1 MDSLDLKNNIIH
13 LISVDSTNN
22 YANLLIK
29 EKGANEG
36 TVILADLQ
44 NKGKGQLGNSW
55 ESEAGRNLT
64 FSIILRPRSLPA
76 HKQFY
81 LSMAVSLGIVR
92 YLQSENLKALVKWPN
107 DIYID
112 RKKIAGILIENTLS
126 RDIIDYSIVGIGLN
140 VNQEKFLSDAPN
152 PTSVLLEKN
161 QASDLDITME
171 NLLMAL
177 EYRLEQLYDNKFQLI
192 RDHYLQYLMLYGK
205 LSNFSAGDRFFSG
218 IITDVKES
226 GELIVQMGNGRKES
240 FGFKE
245 IGFPY

>member
-1 MDSLDLKNNIIH
+1 MSSLELRNNIIH

-22 YANLLIK
+22 YANQLIK
-29 EKGANEG
+29 EKEADEG
-36 TVILADLQ
+36 TVILAELQ
-44 NKGKGQLGNSW
+44 NQGKGQRGNSW
-55 ESEAGRNLT
+55 ESEAGKNLT

-92 YLQSENLKALVKWPN
+92 YLQSENLQAHVKWPN

-112 RKKIAGILIENTLS
+112 RKKIAGILIENSLN
-126 RDIIDYSIVGIGLN
+126 RDIIDYSIIGIGLN

-161 QASDLDITME
+161 NASDLHIALE
-171 NLLMAL
+171 NLLKAL
-177 EYRLEQLYDNKFQLI
+177 EYRLEQLYENKFKLI
-192 RDHYLQYLMLYGK
+192 RDHYLEYLMLYGK

-218 IITDVKES
+218 TIIDVKET
-226 GELIVQMGNGRKES
+226 GELIVQLKDGRKES

-245 IGFPY
+245 ISFPY